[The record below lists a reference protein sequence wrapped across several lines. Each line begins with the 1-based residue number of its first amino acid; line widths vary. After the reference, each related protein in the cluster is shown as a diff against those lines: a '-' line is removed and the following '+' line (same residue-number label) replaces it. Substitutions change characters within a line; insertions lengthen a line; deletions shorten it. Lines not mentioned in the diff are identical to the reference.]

1 MENII
6 LTKIQE
12 CTTRG
17 ERAALVTLTSGI
29 GSTPR
34 KTGSLMAVC
43 VNREIYGSVGGGKV
57 ELTIIN
63 KAIECIENGE
73 DYEFEYK
80 LNENGLGME
89 CGGQVKGFIK
99 IFKPKIKLIIV
110 GAGHIGQKLN
120 AVAKVLN
127 MHTVIFDDR
136 EEYANRERF
145 ADADEIIVGDLDETL
160 ANYKVTKEDN
170 VTIVTKGH
178 IADKQAMKIMALKD
192 VAYIGMIG
200 SRRKIT
206 TIMNEAIEEGIPKE
220 RLMQIYAPMGLDVGA
235 RLPEEIAVGILSEI
249 LLIKNKGS
257 LNHMK
262 NLKGMRH

>member
-12 CTTRG
+12 CIKRG
-17 ERAALVTLTSGI
+17 EKVALVTLTSGT

-34 KTGSLMAVC
+34 KTGSIMAVC
-43 VNREIYGSVGGGKV
+43 NNREIYGSVGGGKV

-73 DYEFEYK
+73 DHEFDYR
-80 LNENGLGME
+80 LNETDLGME
-89 CGGQVKGFIK
+89 CGGEVKGFIK
-99 IFKPKIKLIIV
+99 IFKPKVKLIIV

-145 ADADEIIVGDLDETL
+145 ADADEIIVGDLNETL
-160 ANYKVTKEDN
+160 ANYKVTKDDN

-206 TIMNEAIEEGIPKE
+206 TIMNEAIDEGIPKE
-220 RLMQIYAPMGLDVGA
+220 RLKQIYSPMGLDIGA

-262 NLKGMRH
+262 NLKGMID